1 MTNEL
6 DERNKIIKSFL
17 VIGLNTSFIQKYE
30 EEKNPPRFTQD
41 IDIFIKELPYNY
53 KSPNSDEKW
62 ILLIKENNVWLRIK
76 YSYNYSSPITDLQ
89 LAECDYESPEF
100 LLLEKKYKDKEYF
113 PLMVTYY
120 KDKEPA
126 QIPKPLPSANLNEF
140 TNEWD
145 VNFINSIELD
155 GIFDLINAANYMD
168 INSLLDL
175 ACAKI
180 ASLMKGKSAQ
190 EIRAMFNIECDLTE
204 DELKEYEEY
213 QI

>member
-1 MTNEL
+1 MESTNL
-6 DERNKIIKSFL
+6 VLVSSDNQKIEIDTDSAQKSVL
-17 VIGLNTSFIQKYE
+17 LKGLISDYNAQQEPIQ
-30 EEKNPPRFTQD
+30 
-41 IDIFIKELPYNY
+41 LP
-53 KSPNSDEKW
+53 D
-62 ILLIKENNVWLRIK
+62 IK
-76 YSYNYSSPITDLQ
+76 YDIL
-89 LAECDYESPEF
+89 
-100 LLLEKKYKDKEYF
+100 KKVVEY
-113 PLMVTYY
+113 LTYY

-126 QIPKPLPSANLNEF
+126 QIPKPLPSANLIEF

>member
-1 MTNEL
+1 MSLNIVLTSADNQKIEL
-6 DERNKIIKSFL
+6 DFKSAERSQLLKDLLVNNKD
-17 VIGLNTSFIQKYE
+17 N
-30 EEKNPPRFTQD
+30 
-41 IDIFIKELPYNY
+41 KE
-53 KSPNSDEKW
+53 
-62 ILLIKENNVWLRIK
+62 ILLPDIK
-76 YSYNYSSPITDLQ
+76 YNIL
-89 LAECDYESPEF
+89 
-100 LLLEKKYKDKEYF
+100 KKVVEY
-113 PLMVTYY
+113 LTYY

-126 QIPKPLPSANLNEF
+126 QIPKPLPSANLIEF

>member
-1 MTNEL
+1 MSINLVLTSADNQKIQI
-6 DERNKIIKSFL
+6 DFKSAERSHL
-17 VIGLNTSFIQKYE
+17 LRGL
-30 EEKNPPRFTQD
+30 
-41 IDIFIKELPYNY
+41 
-53 KSPNSDEKW
+53 
-62 ILLIKENNVWLRIK
+62 
-76 YSYNYSSPITDLQ
+76 
-89 LAECDYESPEF
+89 LADYEDNKEIP
-100 LLLEKKYKDKEYF
+100 LPDVKYNILKKVVEY
-113 PLMVTYY
+113 LTYY

-190 EIRAMFNIECDLTE
+190 EIRAMFNIECDLSE